1 MAAAA
6 KRGTAVHK
14 LMELLDFETITDIET
29 ARQFIGSVRDSGRID
44 GETADR
50 ISPWLI
56 LRFCTSPLGR
66 RMAKANRCHKLYRE
80 TQFMIGVPACEVS
93 DVRSREMILIQG
105 VIDACFEED
114 GQIILVEYKTD
125 FVKEGNEEVLIRRYE
140 KQLYY
145 YEKAIEQLTGRKV
158 SEKYIYSFA
167 LNRPVSV

>member
-1 MAAAA
+1 
-6 KRGTAVHK
+6 
-14 LMELLDFETITDIET
+14 
-29 ARQFIGSVRDSGRID
+29 
-44 GETADR
+44 
-50 ISPWLI
+50 
-56 LRFCTSPLGR
+56 
-66 RMAKANRCHKLYRE
+66 
-80 TQFMIGVPACEVS
+80 MIGVPACEVS
-93 DVRSREMILIQG
+93 DVRSSEMILIQG

-158 SEKYIYSFA
+158 AEKYIYSFA

>member
-1 MAAAA
+1 
-6 KRGTAVHK
+6 
-14 LMELLDFETITDIET
+14 
-29 ARQFIGSVRDSGRID
+29 
-44 GETADR
+44 
-50 ISPWLI
+50 
-56 LRFCTSPLGR
+56 
-66 RMAKANRCHKLYRE
+66 
-80 TQFMIGVPACEVS
+80 MIGVPACEVS